1 MKIFTK
7 VSALVL
13 TGCLTSV
20 LAQTQ
25 TDGIELVEGVNTKYT
40 EQSAYTKQIKNQVMT
55 QTMQR
60 TRTQN
65 MWSAQN
71 GGGQA
76 QAVMAQNMQ
85 MRQNFNAGMQS
96 KGFMKR

>member
-1 MKIFTK
+1 MKTFTK
-7 VSALVL
+7 ISALVL
-13 TGCLTSV
+13 AGCLTSV
-20 LAQTQ
+20 FAQTQ
-25 TDGIELVEGVNTKYT
+25 TDISDTIDGISTGSTKQYKYT
-40 EQSAYTKQIKNQVMT
+40 NQVKEQIMT